1 MNIVHEY
8 AHAVACSLLWKRED
22 GQDMVEYALLVGLLS
37 VFALAIIILV
47 GPQVASTF
55 GFIVNGLKSA

>member
-1 MNIVHEY
+1 MNILQEWT
-8 AHAVACSLLWKRED
+8 CSALISLRWRREE

-47 GPQVASTF
+47 GPAVKSTF
-55 GFIVNGLKSA
+55 QYIVNGLEIA

>member
-1 MNIVHEY
+1 MDMLQEWTCS
-8 AHAVACSLLWKRED
+8 ALCSLRWRREE

-47 GPQVASTF
+47 GPAVKSTF
-55 GFIVNGLKSA
+55 QYIVNGLGTA

>member
-1 MNIVHEY
+1 MNVVQVW
-8 AHAVACSLLWKRED
+8 ADAVRRARPWGREL

-47 GPQVASTF
+47 GPALRSTF
-55 GFIVNGLKSA
+55 QTIVNGLGLA